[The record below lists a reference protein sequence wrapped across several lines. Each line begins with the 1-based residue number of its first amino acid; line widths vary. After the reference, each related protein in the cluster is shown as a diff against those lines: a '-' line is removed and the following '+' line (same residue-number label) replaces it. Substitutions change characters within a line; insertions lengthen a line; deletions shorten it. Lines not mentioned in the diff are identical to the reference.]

1 MVENE
6 TRLTF
11 VEKIRKMSRLL
22 TDIMKESG
30 QKAGNT
36 LFAPIKH
43 PHFQTNSIV
52 IKQGFFFLLVTNGT
66 TAITDA
72 FHRYTLSANQ
82 LLVLTPSTESVLSN
96 ASPDFSMSALYIN
109 PDYFDSLPDGQPVY
123 NQVARYL
130 GNYQLPI
137 FRLQDASAKYMQKT
151 MSLFSEQLKAMQLY
165 QDGIIRHL
173 CSFLLLQITDA
184 LCQENR
190 NTPVCVKRSNE
201 IFRNF
206 KKLLVHHYRE
216 AHTIQFYAD
225 QLHISTTYLSRI
237 VKELTGHTVCFH
249 VSELLCAD
257 ARKLLE
263 CTDMDIKEIADYL
276 GFSDQSVFGKFFIR
290 KTGLSPL
297 KFRMRKE
304 RKGKED
310 KSGVQASQGL

>member
-11 VEKIRKMSRLL
+11 VEKIRKMNRLL

-66 TAITDA
+66 TDITDA

-137 FRLQDASAKYMQKT
+137 FRLQDASAKYMQKRCH
-151 MSLFSEQLKAMQLY
+151 S
-165 QDGIIRHL
+165 
-173 CSFLLLQITDA
+173 
-184 LCQENR
+184 
-190 NTPVCVKRSNE
+190 
-201 IFRNF
+201 FRN
-206 KKLLVHHYRE
+206 
-216 AHTIQFYAD
+216 
-225 QLHISTTYLSRI
+225 S
-237 VKELTGHTVCFH
+237 
-249 VSELLCAD
+249 
-257 ARKLLE
+257 
-263 CTDMDIKEIADYL
+263 
-276 GFSDQSVFGKFFIR
+276 
-290 KTGLSPL
+290 
-297 KFRMRKE
+297 
-304 RKGKED
+304 
-310 KSGVQASQGL
+310 